1 MSYVDQARRPS
12 PASMAAVIGI
22 HAAIGF
28 ALVAGLTISGEMP
41 QIINKMRVRDIA
53 DPPPPP
59 PPPPVDEVTPPDS
72 AAPPVF
78 VPQPKLDL
86 KPVPPVIEFTRELP
100 SPLPVPQPGT
110 GPAIE
115 IPRPEPKPSF
125 DPVAAKPRNDPSRW
139 LSNADYRP
147 SWTRRELTGLARF
160 RLEIAANGKVADCRV
175 VGSTGHSELDA
186 ATCSL
191 ITRRAKFEPARG
203 VNGEPVTGSYTGSV
217 LWELPE

>member
-59 PPPPVDEVTPPDS
+59 PPPPVDEVTPDS

-78 VPQPKLDL
+78 VPQPKFEL
-86 KPVPPVIEFTRELP
+86 KPVPPVIEFTHELP
-100 SPLPVPQPGT
+100 PALPVPQPGT
-110 GPAIE
+110 GPVIE

-125 DPVAAKPRNDPSRW
+125 DPVAARPRNDPSRW

-147 SWTRRELTGLARF
+147 SWTRRELSGLARF